1 MKLVSKINNMNELN
15 IVANYTDYIMLP
27 YELIN
32 IENVNK
38 VTELNKTP
46 ILMFNLMV
54 HPFEIEQ
61 LTKELLQFKDFNIL
75 YYINKSKK
83 LAL

>member
-15 IVANYTDYIMLP
+15 IVSNYTDYIMLQ

-61 LTKELLQFKDFNIL
+61 LTKELLQFKDFNVL
-75 YYINKSKK
+75 YYKMK
-83 LAL
+83 

>member
-1 MKLVSKINNMNELN
+1 MFGLFKKKDKPETLVKELD
-15 IVANYTDYIMLP
+15 IYAVADG
-27 YELIN
+27 ELIN

-61 LTKELLQFKDFNIL
+61 LTKELLQFK
-75 YYINKSKK
+75 
-83 LAL
+83 